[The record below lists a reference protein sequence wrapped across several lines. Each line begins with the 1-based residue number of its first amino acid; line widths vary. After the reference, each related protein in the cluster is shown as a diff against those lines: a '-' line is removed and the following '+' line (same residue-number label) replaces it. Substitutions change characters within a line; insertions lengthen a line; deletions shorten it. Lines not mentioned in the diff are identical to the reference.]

1 MRASSKRLCVESFLG
16 IAPPPTPSLGDPT
29 TEEYI
34 DPTAT
39 VDPLPSSSS
48 DSSIRSMLD
57 IVMTVQAAHGQLL
70 VDVLTELQ
78 ALCADLVS
86 IGWSPPPSPF
96 DDKS

>member
-1 MRASSKRLCVESFLG
+1 MG
-16 IAPPPTPSLGDPT
+16 GAPPPPTGDSAADAYVDSNVAVAPPPSTLDDSDIHHML
-29 TEEYI
+29 E
-34 DPTAT
+34 T
-39 VDPLPSSSS
+39 VM
-48 DSSIRSMLD
+48 I
-57 IVMTVQAAHGQLL
+57 IQAAHGQLL